1 MYRAA
6 LEFTSTTMW
15 WVFIVLHWTEEVEE
29 LRPCCRKKPY
39 TLCQATSLFVSLT
52 PTTPIHP
59 FQRILQNFTRLSRYK
74 IQLSETWQTQNIYLI
89 IQAIGNTGKLHS
101 RIRGV
106 FQQKIFDRLTN
117 HTLCLFLFSETI
129 LIMSLLAFRD

>member
-15 WVFIVLHWTEEVEE
+15 WVFIVLHWREEVEE

-59 FQRILQNFTRLSRYK
+59 VSKDFTKFYKTITLQNPVIRNMTNTKHLFNNT
-74 IQLSETWQTQNIYLI
+74 
-89 IQAIGNTGKLHS
+89 IGNTGKLHS

-129 LIMSLLAFRD
+129 LIMSLLVFRD